1 VKNRILPLLLA
12 ATLIL
17 NSGCL
22 LLPHRK
28 NPPLPQAADP
38 RLQSIPQPTPQPSP
52 KKRGFIPHFSL
63 RLPFFHHPQPPPRA
77 QGLQK
82 VGTIR
87 TISPDGSYVI
97 AKMEPGVVVTTG
109 RDLIVTAAAGDP
121 VQLKVAESQPPYFI
135 ADVKSGQPAIGQFV
149 FQ

>member
-1 VKNRILPLLLA
+1 MKKLPLLPASL
-12 ATLIL
+12 LIL
-17 NSGCL
+17 LPGCA
-22 LLPHRK
+22 LLPHR
-28 NPPLPQAADP
+28 NVPVQPQPSAQGVQVLPQAA
-38 RLQSIPQPTPQPSP
+38 PTPSP
-52 KKRGFIPHFSL
+52 KKRRLLPHFSL

-97 AKMEPGVVVTTG
+97 AKMEPGVLVSSG
-109 RDLIVTAAAGDP
+109 KDLLVTAAAGEP

-135 ADVKSGQPAIGQFV
+135 ADVKGGQPSVGQSI

>member
-1 VKNRILPLLLA
+1 M
-12 ATLIL
+12 
-17 NSGCL
+17 
-22 LLPHRK
+22 
-28 NPPLPQAADP
+28 
-38 RLQSIPQPTPQPSP
+38 
-52 KKRGFIPHFSL
+52 
-63 RLPFFHHPQPPPRA
+63 
-77 QGLQK
+77 
-82 VGTIR
+82 
-87 TISPDGSYVI
+87 I